1 MLLNPSVQGDQRLE
15 GLSADPFDRPI
26 PGQSLT
32 GAPKTWPWE
41 NPPEFTDVDDAFIF
55 VIDKVKGNP
64 KVQKSYDKIIT
75 MGMPLESITNTIS
88 LGGFVE
94 GLWTVDI
101 AELLKP
107 PIMAF
112 LMLYSEEKGL
122 PYIPYNND
130 DPSDKTSLDD
140 MSTYDFFDTMREN
153 NPEAHSQIGQA
164 MQIAAE
170 EYENKNK
177 QIENMQGSFLVDM
190 PMGDMTDE

>member
-1 MLLNPSVQGDQRLE
+1 
-15 GLSADPFDRPI
+15 
-26 PGQSLT
+26 
-32 GAPKTWPWE
+32 
-41 NPPEFTDVDDAFIF
+41 
-55 VIDKVKGNP
+55 
-64 KVQKSYDKIIT
+64 
-75 MGMPLESITNTIS
+75 
-88 LGGFVE
+88 
-94 GLWTVDI
+94 
-101 AELLKP
+101 
-107 PIMAF
+107 
-112 LMLYSEEKGL
+112 MLYSEEKGL
-122 PYIPYNND
+122 PYVPYNND